1 MASYR
6 VERGDTVRNV
16 YRDEIYPDLELWP
29 EVEQQKLYEL
39 WRDANRQDPNK
50 IRSGEVY
57 SFVTSPYGEGLK
69 IDREQSGLRGN
80 LPKRFTVNDMLR
92 VNSAL
97 SAFRKSQQ
105 NRVRGVDIL
114 AGGPGNFTLP
124 ASTLTA
130 ASMKSYMG
138 LQNDE
143 VEAGIIEMMNND
155 PRIDTIKKFK
165 KWYKDQEFD
174 PLYYTAVETAFKGQQ
189 EAIRAGAKFPGEM
202 KIQEQTI
209 ARGERRVIIREG
221 MKVPQVQ
228 NDDGTWVDDPT
239 QPEYPRSESGM
250 ATYSDANGRRRYAE
264 GPNVGMLV
272 SEVAGLPT
280 VQKEYQPREPRIS
293 EDKNGRKRYVSTG
306 KLVFKG
312 LEVDPETKADVNG
325 RLRYASGANKGAL
338 VFSEDGGPV
347 PKEYAP
353 QARGIKEFK
362 VGDELHTYAWDAE
375 KKKWVPFK
383 VGGVAV
389 VSSRFEGKSQEMS
402 AKHRNWKHW
411 VGLKNE
417 SLVEQ
422 GKKPLSTGEM
432 EKSYQE
438 MVLKHQVVESAAEPG
453 EGKALAEK
461 QVAFADSTT
470 LVQRMLRQLEDP
482 KTFIGLGRS
491 VLSGFDAI
499 TGQYRMFAN
508 AIGEGHLLDEELYDF
523 GAAAK
528 SAALK
533 SNILGMGYALARSQ
547 EGKGGRLSESD
558 VRNAI
563 ERITGSL
570 QSKATMAASLIEV
583 YNTILRNAKH
593 TYTLARDRGVRGAE
607 AEWGEYL
614 KPLNTGEMKSYSRP
628 GFRGI
633 GYKTFVIKNGEK
645 IEMLQSIAEWPVED

>member
-174 PLYYTAVETAFKGQQ
+174 SLYYTAVETAFRNQRGAMRHEGQESRAQ
-189 EAIRAGAKFPGEM
+189 ELHPGEVT
-202 KIQEQTI
+202 KQKQQLEKGNRREVKRGDRFVIQE
-209 ARGERRVIIREG
+209 R
-221 MKVPQVQ
+221 
-228 NDDGTWVDDPT
+228 NDDGKWVDVSSSPRW
-239 QPEYPRSESGM
+239 QPQAPEIREFKEGDKFVSKRYDQESKKWVAVEGVGEAPRW
-250 ATYSDANGRRRYAE
+250 
-264 GPNVGMLV
+264 
-272 SEVAGLPT
+272 
-280 VQKEYQPREPRIS
+280 
-293 EDKNGRKRYVSTG
+293 EDKVGS
-306 KLVFKG
+306 
-312 LEVDPETKADVNG
+312 
-325 RLRYASGANKGAL
+325 
-338 VFSEDGGPV
+338 
-347 PKEYAP
+347 
-353 QARGIKEFK
+353 IKEFK

-383 VGGVAV
+383 VDGVAV
-389 VSSRFEGKSQEMS
+389 VSSRFEGKSPEMS

-563 ERITGSL
+563 ERISGSL

-607 AEWGEYL
+607 ADWREYI

-633 GYKTFVIKNGEK
+633 GYETFVIKNGEE
-645 IEMLQSIAEWPVED
+645 IEMFQTIAEWPVED

>member
-1 MASYR
+1 MRHEGQESRAQELHPGE
-6 VERGDTVRNV
+6 VTKQKQQLERGKQQLEKGDR
-16 YRDEIYPDLELWP
+16 REIKRGDMF
-29 EVEQQKLYEL
+29 VIQQ
-39 WRDANRQDPNK
+39 R
-50 IRSGEVY
+50 
-57 SFVTSPYGEGLK
+57 
-69 IDREQSGLRGN
+69 
-80 LPKRFTVNDMLR
+80 
-92 VNSAL
+92 
-97 SAFRKSQQ
+97 
-105 NRVRGVDIL
+105 
-114 AGGPGNFTLP
+114 
-124 ASTLTA
+124 
-130 ASMKSYMG
+130 
-138 LQNDE
+138 
-143 VEAGIIEMMNND
+143 
-155 PRIDTIKKFK
+155 
-165 KWYKDQEFD
+165 
-174 PLYYTAVETAFKGQQ
+174 
-189 EAIRAGAKFPGEM
+189 
-202 KIQEQTI
+202 
-209 ARGERRVIIREG
+209 
-221 MKVPQVQ
+221 
-228 NDDGTWVDDPT
+228 NDDGEWVDVSSS
-239 QPEYPRSESGM
+239 PRWEKK
-250 ATYSDANGRRRYAE
+250 
-264 GPNVGMLV
+264 P
-272 SEVAGLPT
+272 
-280 VQKEYQPREPRIS
+280 
-293 EDKNGRKRYVSTG
+293 
-306 KLVFKG
+306 
-312 LEVDPETKADVNG
+312 PETKKFEEGGKFVWKQWD
-325 RLRYASGANKGAL
+325 YDKNKWVKIPGQK
-338 VFSEDGGPV
+338 DTPRWQ
-347 PKEYAP
+347 P
-353 QARGIKEFK
+353 QAPEIREFKEGDKLVYKRYDQESKRWVAVEGAGEAPRWEDKVGSIKEFK
-362 VGDELHTYAWDAE
+362 VGDELHTYTWDAE

-383 VGGVAV
+383 VDGVAV
-389 VSSRFEGKSQEMS
+389 VSSRFEGKSPEMS

-411 VGLKNE
+411 VGLKNK

-499 TGQYRMFAN
+499 TGQYTMFAN
-508 AIGEGHLLDEELYDF
+508 SFNEGHLLDEELYDF

-607 AEWGEYL
+607 ADWSEYI

-645 IEMLQSIAEWPVED
+645 IEMLQTIAEWPVED

>member
-174 PLYYTAVETAFKGQQ
+174 SLYYTAVETAFRNQRGAMRHEGQESRAQ
-189 EAIRAGAKFPGEM
+189 ELHPGEVT
-202 KIQEQTI
+202 KQKQQLEKGNRREVKRGDRFVIQE
-209 ARGERRVIIREG
+209 R
-221 MKVPQVQ
+221 
-228 NDDGTWVDDPT
+228 NDDGKWVDVSSSPRW
-239 QPEYPRSESGM
+239 QPQAPEIREFKEGDKFVSKRYDQESKKWVAVEGVGEAPRW
-250 ATYSDANGRRRYAE
+250 
-264 GPNVGMLV
+264 
-272 SEVAGLPT
+272 
-280 VQKEYQPREPRIS
+280 
-293 EDKNGRKRYVSTG
+293 EDKVGS
-306 KLVFKG
+306 
-312 LEVDPETKADVNG
+312 
-325 RLRYASGANKGAL
+325 
-338 VFSEDGGPV
+338 
-347 PKEYAP
+347 
-353 QARGIKEFK
+353 IKEFT

-389 VSSRFEGKSQEMS
+389 VSSRFEGKSPEMS

-607 AEWGEYL
+607 ADWREYI

-633 GYKTFVIKNGEK
+633 GYETFVIKNGEE
-645 IEMLQSIAEWPVED
+645 IEMFQTIAEWPVED

>member
-174 PLYYTAVETAFKGQQ
+174 SLYYTAVETAFRNQRGAMRHEGQESRAQ
-189 EAIRAGAKFPGEM
+189 ELHPGEVT
-202 KIQEQTI
+202 KQKQQLEKGNRREVKRGDRFVIQE
-209 ARGERRVIIREG
+209 R
-221 MKVPQVQ
+221 
-228 NDDGTWVDDPT
+228 NDDGKWVDVSSSPRW
-239 QPEYPRSESGM
+239 QPQAPEIREFKEGDKFVSKRYDQESKKWVAVEGVGEAPRW
-250 ATYSDANGRRRYAE
+250 
-264 GPNVGMLV
+264 
-272 SEVAGLPT
+272 
-280 VQKEYQPREPRIS
+280 
-293 EDKNGRKRYVSTG
+293 EDKVGS
-306 KLVFKG
+306 
-312 LEVDPETKADVNG
+312 
-325 RLRYASGANKGAL
+325 
-338 VFSEDGGPV
+338 
-347 PKEYAP
+347 
-353 QARGIKEFK
+353 IKEFK

-383 VGGVAV
+383 VDGVAV
-389 VSSRFEGKSQEMS
+389 VSSIFEGKSPEMS

-607 AEWGEYL
+607 ADWGEYL